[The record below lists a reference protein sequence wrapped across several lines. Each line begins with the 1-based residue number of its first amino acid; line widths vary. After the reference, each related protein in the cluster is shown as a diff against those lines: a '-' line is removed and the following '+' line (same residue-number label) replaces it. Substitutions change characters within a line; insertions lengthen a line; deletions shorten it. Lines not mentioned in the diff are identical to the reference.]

1 MTIETSIDTLTLR
14 TTELLDVSV
23 SLRDST
29 TQMIASAVILSENAA
44 LVPLIQMATNLIDM
58 QSLLVTYISRG

>member
-58 QSLLVTYISRG
+58 QTLLVTYISRG